1 MRTWWWACSSRSAQF
16 ETLPKGELSF
26 MLSTDPDP
34 KNIPNT
40 GYVLAI
46 VLIVLAIAVPV
57 LLVAAVV
64 VIFVVAYKRAKDNK
78 GHN

>member
-57 LLVAAVV
+57 LLVAGGVILTVV
-64 VIFVVAYKRAKDNK
+64 LVKKRN
-78 GHN
+78 

>member
-1 MRTWWWACSSRSAQF
+1 
-16 ETLPKGELSF
+16 

-57 LLVAAVV
+57 LLVAGGVILTVV
-64 VIFVVAYKRAKDNK
+64 LVKKRN
-78 GHN
+78 

>member
-1 MRTWWWACSSRSAQF
+1 
-16 ETLPKGELSF
+16 

-64 VIFVVAYKRAKDNK
+64 VIFVVAYKRAKGIIDRHICGIQRAICVSFYVINMALCF
-78 GHN
+78 